1 MSAQQEIAFAK
12 NEDLIGQTFDVM
24 IEGRVSGEDVYV
36 GRTFRDAPN
45 VDGYVFVNANHELM
59 SGDFVRATI
68 TAAKDYDVIGEIV
81 E

>member
-1 MSAQQEIAFAK
+1 
-12 NEDLIGQTFDVM
+12 
-24 IEGRVSGEDVYV
+24 
-36 GRTFRDAPN
+36 
-45 VDGYVFVNANHELM
+45 M